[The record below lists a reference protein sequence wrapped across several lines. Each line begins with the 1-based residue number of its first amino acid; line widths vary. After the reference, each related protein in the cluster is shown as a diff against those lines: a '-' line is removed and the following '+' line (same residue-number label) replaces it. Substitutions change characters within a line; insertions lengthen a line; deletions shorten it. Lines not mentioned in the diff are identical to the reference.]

1 MPAFVTR
8 LLAAAAVMLALVAIV
23 ATPPPAEAQPL
34 GKPPPGAAQPAPA
47 AGSSFLDRIWTGIV
61 TAQRD
66 LTNAMTGA
74 VKRLKASGS
83 VSATALLAF
92 VSFVYGVLHAV
103 GPGHG
108 KFVISSYAL
117 ASERTVRRS
126 LLLSAMAA
134 AVQAISAIVI
144 VGAFAIIL
152 GATSLEIRAAEGWLE
167 TASWALIAALG
178 AWLLWRQ
185 LAALRLSAAHAGHHA
200 HSDHDHEG
208 RHHGHAHADHEHE
221 HHHHDQVCGHVH
233 FADPGLLGG
242 AWSWRQAW
250 SLALSIG
257 IRPCTGAIAVLLF
270 ALSIGMFWAGVFA
283 TFAMAAGTALTVSA
297 LAVIAVGSRE
307 FASRLAGRE
316 SQWAIRIEQAA
327 GITGAALVLLIGAT
341 FFAASLISPVPL

>member
-1 MPAFVTR
+1 MPAVVKR
-8 LLAAAAVMLALVAIV
+8 LLAAAAVMLALAAII
-23 ATPPPAEAQPL
+23 AAPPLAEAQPS
-34 GKPPPGAAQPAPA
+34 GKPPLSTAQPAPA
-47 AGSSFLDRIWTGIV
+47 AGSGFLDRIWAGII

-134 AVQAISAIVI
+134 AVQAISAIII

-152 GATSLEIRAAEGWLE
+152 GATSLEIRATESWLE

-185 LAALRLSAAHAGHHA
+185 LSALRLSAAHAGHHA
-200 HSDHDHEG
+200 HSDHHHES
-208 RHHGHAHADHEHE
+208 HDHGHAHAAHEHE
-221 HHHHDQVCGHVH
+221 TTITTTISPAGICILPIPACSAV
-233 FADPGLLGG
+233 PGRGGRLGRSHSRS
-242 AWSWRQAW
+242 ASARAP
-250 SLALSIG
+250 ALSRSSCSRCRSACSG
-257 IRPCTGAIAVLLF
+257 RAYSRP
-270 ALSIGMFWAGVFA
+270 
-283 TFAMAAGTALTVSA
+283 
-297 LAVIAVGSRE
+297 SRWRP
-307 FASRLAGRE
+307 A
-316 SQWAIRIEQAA
+316 
-327 GITGAALVLLIGAT
+327 
-341 FFAASLISPVPL
+341 PH

>member
-1 MPAFVTR
+1 MPAVVRR
-8 LLAAAAVMLALVAIV
+8 LLTAAAVMLAVAAIIT
-23 ATPPPAEAQPL
+23 APPLAEAQPL
-34 GKPPPGAAQPAPA
+34 GKPPLAAAQPAPA
-47 AGSSFLDRIWTGIV
+47 ASSGFLDRIWAGII

-66 LTNAMTGA
+66 LTSAMTGA

-152 GATSLEIRAAEGWLE
+152 GATSLEIRATESWLE

-185 LAALRLSAAHAGHHA
+185 LASLRSAG
-200 HSDHDHEG
+200 
-208 RHHGHAHADHEHE
+208 HHGHAHAGHGHDHEAHHD
-221 HHHHDQVCGHVH
+221 HHHHDAACGHVH

-297 LAVIAVGSRE
+297 LAAIAVGSRE
-307 FASRLAGRE
+307 LASRLAGRG
-316 SQWAIRIEQAA
+316 SQWAVRIEQAA
-327 GITGAALVLLIGAT
+327 GIAGAALVLVIGAT
-341 FFAASLISPVPL
+341 FFAASLISPAPL